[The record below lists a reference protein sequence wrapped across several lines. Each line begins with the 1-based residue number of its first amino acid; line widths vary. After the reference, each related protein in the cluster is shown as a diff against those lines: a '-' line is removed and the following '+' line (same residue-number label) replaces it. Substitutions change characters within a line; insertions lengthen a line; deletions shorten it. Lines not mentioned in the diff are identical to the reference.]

1 MHSNLSREVP
11 YNKWREYEP
20 EDTVRFYSLRLRE
33 AGMIKA
39 TPNKITDSA
48 DWRFL
53 NQLKRELKS

>member
-1 MHSNLSREVP
+1 V
-11 YNKWREYEP
+11 
-20 EDTVRFYSLRLRE
+20 RE

-39 TPNKITDSA
+39 PPNKIIADSA